1 MVFSSTIFIFA
12 FLPIVL
18 LSYYILGKKVRN
30 YVLLLASLF
39 FYAWGGVE
47 YLKILIVSITINYI
61 FGILIDKLRD
71 DIILKKVF
79 LGIGIFLNLAL
90 LFYYKYYDFFM
101 KNVNL
106 TFNTDFPLKYIVLP
120 IGISF
125 FTFQGMSYMLS
136 FHSLTFPTP

>member
-79 LGIGIFLNLAL
+79 FL
-90 LFYYKYYDFFM
+90 
-101 KNVNL
+101 
-106 TFNTDFPLKYIVLP
+106 I
-120 IGISF
+120 
-125 FTFQGMSYMLS
+125 
-136 FHSLTFPTP
+136 